1 MGGHVFFATGDQEI
15 LHRTMVYAPPV
26 QREAGSTNTQRYNLA
41 ARMLDFPNTETL
53 QPQPWVGR
61 DLGSYITFNWKMIEA
76 FEYSKTLVN
85 ELLNGRPEDD
95 LLEDIIVSLAKD
107 KDGPQVDLRNDL
119 IRHFAQRVSIVTDC
133 RRPITPESERLLVAI
148 ELTNP
153 EAVQQTLNKAFESD
167 PDAQKREF
175 EGQVIWEIV
184 TDDAPV
190 DVEAIQD

>member
-1 MGGHVFFATGDQEI
+1 
-15 LHRTMVYAPPV
+15 
-26 QREAGSTNTQRYNLA
+26 
-41 ARMLDFPNTETL
+41 MLDFPNTETL

-61 DLGSYITFNWKMIEA
+61 DLGSYLTFNWKMIEA

-119 IRHFAQRVSIVTDC
+119 IRHFAQRASIVTDC
-133 RRPITPESERLLVAI
+133 RRPITPESERLLFAI

-153 EAVQQTLNKAFESD
+153 EAVQQTLNKAFEVG
-167 PDAQKREF
+167 PGR
-175 EGQVIWEIV
+175 
-184 TDDAPV
+184 P
-190 DVEAIQD
+190 EAGIRGSGDLGDRHGRRAGRRGRDQD